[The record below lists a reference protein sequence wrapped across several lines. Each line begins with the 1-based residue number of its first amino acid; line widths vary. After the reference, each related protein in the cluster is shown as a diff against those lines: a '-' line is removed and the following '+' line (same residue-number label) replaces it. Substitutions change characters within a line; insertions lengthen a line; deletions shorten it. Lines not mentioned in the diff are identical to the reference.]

1 MHSSVIRLSVILL
14 VAIVAMPS
22 GVSAFGAGNIP
33 SVSAIEGKNFRHGDI
48 EDTLATVI
56 MSAGGLIS
64 KLTGGKKFNDIS
76 IKRVYFGNW
85 LRDYSQA
92 VDVGTLSRGVG
103 LDTIRV
109 FIWVLSFL
117 AFGYATEEF
126 EVTNNR
132 LGVYRPEEHIDN
144 PKDYA
149 DNQDAR
155 KYDPRLRGPVDPQ
168 ELGIDPQTGMKN
180 YIANDRGGWST
191 SSQYIRSS
199 LEQSIHCGRRYSS
212 NGNKADQYE
221 SFRLL
226 GQALHCL
233 EDFSAHSN
241 YVELTLRELGYENVF
256 PHVGTQTAINLNGK
270 RVYPLIT
277 GTFGSLDFLHSL
289 LGEAQDHLS
298 QTEVEDLHE
307 SLDQGRDSTDSS
319 DVLKGLLSK
328 VPISIPSTALDRDD
342 RYTSS
347 RGFGNGDYSSSYYQ
361 EPQMTTDLGD
371 EIDRLTADSRASA
384 ANANNMN
391 VEELIQKIYPF
402 LAFRDKIMKA
412 IDAGLE
418 KIPFLDALI
427 EKISD
432 TLTVFVMGL
441 IAPFVTPLIEGVVKQ
456 MQKGSQ
462 FAVEN
467 KDQEEVWHDPN
478 SDNPTHSYLSKDHFS
493 LYLNEPAGK
502 VAKEV
507 VSYVA
512 PLIVQAWENTNI
524 DADEVLSKVLHVFHH
539 PALARTEIQHRMRQ
553 VVQTWVDG
561 LGRDK
566 NKIISSLSSDGVL
579 SGTNHIG
586 GKAPAG
592 GHDHGSLSK
601 PPKVQPQSTQQYA
614 GSNKPSNF
622 VSSAISVAAQEAGV
636 SRPHWSS
643 QIPSKFPGANL
654 INSASNISKLSHQFG
669 LRESDYGYTESQSY
683 GTDLRA
689 GDKYEA
695 QSITLQSD
703 DGYSRQHEYTSVSSS
718 GQNASYYSQ
727 ETTYS
732 GPSRDDISG
741 HPGPSQHVYNGSG
754 GRQQELSYGFDNLRI
769 NDDNSSAYQSGYDE
783 PDRHYGRHEYGG
795 GRPGPPSGYGISDD
809 SYGGEYYRRP
819 GGPGGYGD
827 DPANLDDGSGPG
839 VYGGAPGDFT
849 RHYDS
854 SYGSGQPPPTGQFQG
869 AEEYYPEQPPY
880 AGLPSQ
886 DSPSGGGHGGYPGS
900 IYNRESG
907 YY

>member
-56 MSAGGLIS
+56 MSAGGLLS

-342 RYTSS
+342 RYSSS
-347 RGFGNGDYSSSYYQ
+347 RGFGNGDYSSNYYQ

-384 ANANNMN
+384 PNANNMN

-493 LYLNEPAGK
+493 YVPSFSF
-502 VAKEV
+502 VEV
-507 VSYVA
+507 
-512 PLIVQAWENTNI
+512 T
-524 DADEVLSKVLHVFHH
+524 K
-539 PALARTEIQHRMRQ
+539 
-553 VVQTWVDG
+553 
-561 LGRDK
+561 
-566 NKIISSLSSDGVL
+566 SL
-579 SGTNHIG
+579 
-586 GKAPAG
+586 
-592 GHDHGSLSK
+592 
-601 PPKVQPQSTQQYA
+601 
-614 GSNKPSNF
+614 
-622 VSSAISVAAQEAGV
+622 
-636 SRPHWSS
+636 
-643 QIPSKFPGANL
+643 
-654 INSASNISKLSHQFG
+654 
-669 LRESDYGYTESQSY
+669 
-683 GTDLRA
+683 
-689 GDKYEA
+689 
-695 QSITLQSD
+695 
-703 DGYSRQHEYTSVSSS
+703 
-718 GQNASYYSQ
+718 
-727 ETTYS
+727 
-732 GPSRDDISG
+732 
-741 HPGPSQHVYNGSG
+741 
-754 GRQQELSYGFDNLRI
+754 
-769 NDDNSSAYQSGYDE
+769 
-783 PDRHYGRHEYGG
+783 
-795 GRPGPPSGYGISDD
+795 
-809 SYGGEYYRRP
+809 
-819 GGPGGYGD
+819 
-827 DPANLDDGSGPG
+827 
-839 VYGGAPGDFT
+839 
-849 RHYDS
+849 
-854 SYGSGQPPPTGQFQG
+854 
-869 AEEYYPEQPPY
+869 
-880 AGLPSQ
+880 
-886 DSPSGGGHGGYPGS
+886 
-900 IYNRESG
+900 
-907 YY
+907 

>member
-109 FIWVLSFL
+109 VIWVLSFL

-126 EVTNNR
+126 EVTNER

-168 ELGIDPQTGMKN
+168 ELEIDPHTGMKN

-199 LEQSIHCGRRYSS
+199 LQQSIHCGRLYSS
-212 NGNKADQYE
+212 SGNKADHYE

-256 PHVGTQTAINLNGK
+256 PHVGTQTSINLNGK

-307 SLDQGRDSTDSS
+307 SLDQGRNSTDSS

-328 VPISIPSTALDRDD
+328 VPISIPSTALAPED
-342 RYTSS
+342 RYSSS
-347 RGFGNGDYSSSYYQ
+347 RGLDNGDYSSSYYQ
-361 EPQMTTDLGD
+361 EPQMTTNLGD
-371 EIDRLTADSRASA
+371 EIDRLTAESRASA
-384 ANANNMN
+384 PNANTMN

-412 IDAGLE
+412 IDAALE

-427 EKISD
+427 DKISD
-432 TLTVFVMGL
+432 ALTVFVMGL

-462 FAVEN
+462 LAVEN
-467 KDQEEVWHDPN
+467 KDQEEVWHDPH

-507 VSYVA
+507 VSYVV
-512 PLIVQAWENTNI
+512 PLIVQAWENT
-524 DADEVLSKVLHVFHH
+524 DVDPDEVMSKVLNVFHH

-566 NKIISSLSSDGVL
+566 DKVISSLSSDGVL
-579 SGTNHIG
+579 RGANHVG

-592 GHDHGSLSK
+592 GHDHGSLPK
-601 PPKVQPQSTQQYA
+601 PPRIQPQSTQQYA
-614 GSNKPSNF
+614 SSHQPSNF
-622 VSSAISVAAQEAGV
+622 VSSAINKVAQAAGV
-636 SRPHWSS
+636 SGPHWSS
-643 QIPSKFPGANL
+643 QIPSNFPGASL
-654 INSASNISKLSHQFG
+654 LNSASNINKLSHQFG

-683 GTDLRA
+683 GTDLGT

-695 QSITLQSD
+695 QSSTVQSD
-703 DGYSRQHEYTSVSSS
+703 DGYRRQQEYTSISSS

-741 HPGPSQHVYNGSG
+741 QPGPSLHVYDGSG
-754 GRQQELSYGFDNLRI
+754 GPQQELSYGFDNLQI
-769 NDDNSSAYQSGYDE
+769 NDDNSSGYQGGYDE
-783 PDRHYGRHEYGG
+783 PAHEFGDD
-795 GRPGPPSGYGISDD
+795 RPGPPSGYGLSDD
-809 SYGGEYYRRP
+809 SYSGEYYRRP
-819 GGPGGYGD
+819 GGPGGNGD
-827 DPANLDDGSGPG
+827 DPAKFDDVSGPG
-839 VYGGAPGDFT
+839 IYGGAPGDFA
-849 RHYDS
+849 RHYDGP
-854 SYGSGQPPPTGQFQG
+854 YGSRQSPPPGQFQG
-869 AEEYYPEQPPY
+869 AEEYYPDEQQPPY
-880 AGLPSQ
+880 AGRPAQ
-886 DSPSGGGHGGYPGS
+886 DGPSGGGGGVYPRS
-900 IYNRESG
+900 SYYRESG

>member
-109 FIWVLSFL
+109 FIWVLSFV

-126 EVTNNR
+126 EVSNKR

-149 DNQDAR
+149 GNQDAR

-199 LEQSIHCGRRYSS
+199 LEQSIHCGRRYCSS
-212 NGNKADQYE
+212 GNKADQ
-221 SFRLL
+221 FL
-226 GQALHCL
+226 GAL
-233 EDFSAHSN
+233 
-241 YVELTLRELGYENVF
+241 ELPRADITGTWYENVF

-298 QTEVEDLHE
+298 QTEVQDLHE
-307 SLDQGRDSTDSS
+307 SLEQGRDSTDSS

-328 VPISIPSTALDRDD
+328 VPISIPSTALAREK
-342 RYTSS
+342 RYSSS
-347 RGFGNGDYSSSYYQ
+347 RGFDNSDYSSSYYQ

-384 ANANNMN
+384 PNANNMN
-391 VEELIQKIYPF
+391 VEEIIQKIYPF

-456 MQKGSQ
+456 MQNGSQ

-507 VSYVA
+507 LSYVV

-524 DADEVLSKVLHVFHH
+524 DPDEVLSKVLHVFHH

-601 PPKVQPQSTQQYA
+601 PHKVQPQSTQQHA

-622 VSSAISVAAQEAGV
+622 VSNAINVAAQAAGV

-654 INSASNISKLSHQFG
+654 INSAANINKLSHQFG

-689 GDKYEA
+689 GDKYVA
-695 QSITLQSD
+695 QSITVQSD

-727 ETTYS
+727 QMTYS

-741 HPGPSQHVYNGSG
+741 HPGPSLHVYDGTG
-754 GRQQELSYGFDNLRI
+754 GRRQQELSYGFDNLRI
-769 NDDNSSAYQSGYDE
+769 KDDYSSGYQGGYNE
-783 PDRHYGRHEYGG
+783 PARHYGRHEFRGD
-795 GRPGPPSGYGISDD
+795 RPGPPSGYGISDD
-809 SYGGEYYRRP
+809 SYGGEYYRLP
-819 GGPGGYGD
+819 DGPGGYGD
-827 DPANLDDGSGPG
+827 DPAKLDDGSGPG
-839 VYGGAPGDFT
+839 IYGGAPGDFT
-849 RHYDS
+849 RHYDGP
-854 SYGSGQPPPTGQFQG
+854 YGSGQPPPSGQFQG
-869 AEEYYPEQPPY
+869 AEEYYPDEQQPPY
-880 AGLPSQ
+880 AGHPAQ
-886 DSPSGGGHGGYPGS
+886 DSPSGGGRGGYTGS
-900 IYNRESG
+900 IYNRERE
-907 YY
+907 Y